1 MVDEFKVLS
10 DRDHVLLRPGMYLGT
25 VVCGDYSGIINYEYK
40 TLSIVPA
47 LIKMLEEIIHNSV
60 DEHIRCNGEFA
71 KNIYID
77 ILHTVEGTE
86 ITVSDDGRGIP
97 QNIIGGVPQAVLA
110 WTKLRAGSNFDDSN
124 RIGAGTNG
132 VGSAL
137 TNIFSK
143 SFIGRTC
150 DGTNGIEVRCHDN
163 MSVIKHNVFKTSSR
177 GTIVKF
183 IPDLARFG
191 LTEFTQDHVDLIR
204 DRLIN
209 LSILFPKIN
218 FTFNSEHFKF
228 KNIKDVGKKF
238 HENSVTFSDE
248 NIAVVFASSG
258 VQEEFRCLSYVN
270 GIYVSNGGAHV
281 DFWLNKIIENLRE
294 HVKRKHKI
302 DVLPNQIKQHLLF
315 ASWISNFPAL
325 RFDSQTKDRVTNSY
339 GEMSKF
345 FSEVDFDKISKQILN
360 CPDIIDPM
368 ISAILYRKEMA
379 EKLALSKKVKATAKI
394 RIVNHIAA
402 IDPDPEKRILC
413 ICEGLSAIGA
423 LISVRDPKT
432 IGGYPIR
439 GKPLNVRDMKPIEI
453 LKNKEISELL
463 SIIGLEFGSS
473 PNNLNYGKICIMSD
487 ADTDGDSIFCLLLN
501 LFSNWPDLFTMGKIY
516 RIMTPLYVCTKGKD
530 VQNFYTKEDFDKFNP
545 KGYEV
550 EYCKGL
556 GTMSKDSYRKC
567 IMDPVFVKVSADSND
582 MDHLIMA
589 FGDSAQ
595 KRKDWILNV

>member
-1 MVDEFKVLS
+1 MSDDFKVLD
-10 DRDHVLLRPGMYLGT
+10 DRNHVLLRPGVYLG
-25 VVCGDYSGIINYEYK
+25 SISLEPHAGIINYSYQEK
-40 TLSIVPA
+40 KVVPA
-47 LIKMLEEIIHNSV
+47 LIKMVEETYQNCIDHAIKQNFKVGTNISV
-60 DEHIRCNGEFA
+60 DI
-71 KNIYID
+71 KMT
-77 ILHTVEGTE
+77 LEGTE
-86 ITVSDDGRGIP
+86 ISVSDDGAGIP
-97 QNIIGGVPQAVLA
+97 IKKVDGQYIPILA
-110 WTKLRAGSNFDDSN
+110 WTTLRAGSNFDDTV
-124 RIGAGTNG
+124 RVGAGTNG
-132 VGSAL
+132 MGVSL
-137 TNIFSK
+137 VNIFSK

-218 FTFNSEHFKF
+218 FTFNSERFKF

-248 NIAVVFASSG
+248 NIAVVFAPSG

-379 EKLALSKKVKATAKI
+379 EKLALSKKVKATAKN

-402 IDPDPEKRILC
+402 IDPDPEKRILFL
-413 ICEGLSAIGA
+413 CEGLSAIGS
-423 LISVRDPKT
+423 LIAVRDPK
-432 IGGYPIR
+432 IHGGFPLR
-439 GKPLNVRDMKPIEI
+439 GKLMNVRGMKHVDIM
-453 LKNKEISELL
+453 KNKEISELL
-463 SIIGLEFGSS
+463 SILGLELGK
-473 PNNLNYGKICIMSD
+473 PAENLNYGTIAVFSD
-487 ADTDGDSIFCLLLN
+487 ADQDGAHIFGLLLN
-501 LFSNWPDLFTMGKIY
+501 LFSNWPELFYNK
-516 RIMTPLYVCTKGKD
+516 RIVRATAPLYSCEKGKQ
-530 VQNFYTKEDFDKFNP
+530 VKVFYDQAEFDKFDS
-545 KGYEV
+545 KGWSV
-550 EYCKGL
+550 NFLKGL
-556 GTMSKDSYRKC
+556 GTMSKEAYKDCVQNPRF
-567 IMDPVFVKVSADSND
+567 IRVNAND
-582 MDHLIMA
+582 LSDLEPLEMA
-589 FGDSAQ
+589 FGDDVS
-595 KRKDWILNV
+595 KRKEWMLS